1 MLLSTH
7 PPYFR
12 MTRFR
17 LSLLDNIEDDE
28 DDDDDDSDAEDYENE
43 PPHPMGFSPGRSRYT
58 FSTTDDYDDDD
69 KKYDSDDNDNNNDNT
84 TASEWTT
91 GDNPVAVSSYSHVN
105 TLTSPMKALVRHA
118 LESNAQQRRVA
129 RRRDDGSP
137 DVNVQNNDIDNLTRA
152 LRDGTMFGSL
162 SPNTRQ
168 AFSPTSRSLASST
181 STTCC
186 QLLPT
191 AYASLAREEA
201 RISQDM
207 ISTQQRFER
216 EHLESARNVQ
226 ALLDANQQRAEQKQ
240 ASMEKRQ
247 QELQDQ
253 QAAEQQAQED
263 RLEAQRQD
271 EQRKRD
277 ALEKQQE
284 KNRLIQEAKED
295 AKRAESA
302 KKRAATEYI
311 TRADKLIA
319 QLKQLRASVEPFET
333 SKPMGKRRLAMKKV
347 VNGRV
352 NTLSED
358 VAKIRAVANDVS
370 NAIATSRQEDDQY
383 KAQIDAG
390 NQPELYTPEMARG
403 KRYFLDLLSSKVVVR
418 VQAEGFNG

>member
-1 MLLSTH
+1 
-7 PPYFR
+7 

-17 LSLLDNIEDDE
+17 LSFLDNIEDD

-43 PPHPMGFSPGRSRYT
+43 PPGRSRYT
-58 FSTTDDYDDDD
+58 FSTTDDDYDDDDD
-69 KKYDSDDNDNNNDNT
+69 KKYDSDDNDNTNDNT
-84 TASEWTT
+84 ATASAWTT
-91 GDNPVAVSSYSHVN
+91 GDNPVVIQEQMYPPVSFYSHVN

-129 RRRDDGSP
+129 ARRRDDDASDDSSCP
-137 DVNVQNNDIDNLTRA
+137 ENVQNNDIDNLTRA

-168 AFSPTSRSLASST
+168 VFSPTSRYLASST

-226 ALLDANQQRAEQKQ
+226 ALLDANQRRAKQKQ

-263 RLEAQRQD
+263 RLESQRQD
-271 EQRKRD
+271 EQRERD
-277 ALEKQQE
+277 DLEKQQE
-284 KNRLIQEAKED
+284 KNRLVQEAKED
-295 AKRAESA
+295 AKRAEDA

-311 TRADKLIA
+311 TRADKLVA

-333 SKPMGKRRLAMKKV
+333 SKPMGKRRLAMKKI

-370 NAIATSRQEDDQY
+370 NAIAKSRQEDDQY